1 MTDRMESVRAARKKK
16 ISPFNQSPYR
26 DDYVRLIE
34 AGWSSVSLE
43 RYAKYRYKEEIPAS
57 TFRNHMRRIEK
68 KADPSK
74 RLALTAKDQEQ
85 LSGSEVDVMG
95 VRQQMIVLQIQRLGV
110 DTAHEFQ
117 MNKLFTSTREEL
129 KLLSTLLNE
138 AKADQLDFGVIAAKQ
153 EDELPPVPQADA
165 SNSPQHATLGSLLGA
180 GEDADMLAAA
190 EALGKVLQFPPTGT

>member
-68 KADPSK
+68 KADPNA
-74 RLALTAKDQEQ
+74 RLAITGKDANH
-85 LSGSEVDVMG
+85 LAGTEVDVMG
-95 VRQQMIVLQIQRLGV
+95 VRQQLIVLQIQRLAV
-110 DTAHEFQ
+110 DSSHEFT
-117 MNKLFTSTREEL
+117 MNKLFTSTREEM

-138 AKADQLDFGVIAAKQ
+138 AKADQLDYGVRTGPIK
-153 EDELPPVPQADA
+153 DELPDVPQPDA
-165 SNSPQHATLGSLLGA
+165 GNSPQHTTLAGLLGVNP
-180 GEDADMLAAA
+180 GGDLLGAA
-190 EALGKVLQFPPTGT
+190 EALAKVIPIGHTG